1 MSDEENQLDEVC
13 VLQSIYTEEEFISEK
28 LADQNAGQFIAYI
41 KVPEGFFIT
50 YKNFKDGN
58 MIQVPI
64 SYLPPI
70 VLKFQLPCDYP
81 SRSMPDYQISCMWL
95 SVKKLNLLCKRL
107 DELWT
112 ENNGTVILYTW
123 TQFLKEES
131 LEYLGIQQSLDL
143 TRRYLGE
150 IRRFGSRNRYRHNG
164 DTIVTSKNDSSRTQA
179 ISSTELPDVT
189 LSMNNSRNSVDHSD
203 GFVHKSE
210 KLDEAPPPSADMS
223 TRKRFYHQRRPTFS
237 RFAHERSQ
245 PLIKDPRIV
254 FQSLPSMYTHQYI
267 AAYNEERTKIQF
279 QKNIYLCEICFQDK
293 MGEKCI
299 QFQPCSHVYCKD
311 CIKEY
316 FETRIKDGMVQTM
329 PCPYDKCDS
338 EATQSQIKDVIG
350 TNLYD
355 KYDDLLLNATL
366 NKMEDITYCP
376 RQSCGIPVMREVDDK
391 MAVCS
396 SCRFVFC
403 IFCKMTYHGV
413 EPCKLKSEEKR
424 QIVEEYEQAD
434 KETKFRLEK
443 RYGKKQLQA
452 MVQVHKSESWI
463 STNSKACPSC
473 GANIEKSDGCNKMIC
488 WQCKEF
494 FCWLCRKTLDPNA
507 PYQHYLDPSS
517 KCNNQLFYGT
527 ELDEE
532 PPPELLAALVE
543 EDLLEIFEEG
553 DEEEFIHGFAHPF
566 IPRVRWRVREQGDRI
581 VVEEM
586 RGEEVENV
594 DPNNIVFLL

>member
-1 MSDEENQLDEVC
+1 
-13 VLQSIYTEEEFISEK
+13 
-28 LADQNAGQFIAYI
+28 
-41 KVPEGFFIT
+41 
-50 YKNFKDGN
+50 
-58 MIQVPI
+58 
-64 SYLPPI
+64 
-70 VLKFQLPCDYP
+70 
-81 SRSMPDYQISCMWL
+81 MPDYQISCMWL
-95 SVKKLNLLCKRL
+95 PVRKLNLLCKRL
-107 DELWT
+107 DELWA
-112 ENNGTVILYTW
+112 ENSGTVILYTW

-131 LEYLGIQQSLDL
+131 LEYLEIHQSLDL

-150 IRRFGSRNRYRHNG
+150 IRRLGSRNHFRQNG
-164 DTIVTSKNDSSRTQA
+164 DTIVTNKSECTNIQKVESPTNLANETS
-179 ISSTELPDVT
+179 
-189 LSMNNSRNSVDHSD
+189 LSVNNSRNNETRTEGFGNRSD
-203 GFVHKSE
+203 SMENV
-210 KLDEAPPPSADMS
+210 PPSPADMS
-223 TRKRFYHQRRPTFS
+223 TRKRFYHQRRPAFS
-237 RFAHERSQ
+237 RFSQERSYQ

-267 AAYNEERTKIQF
+267 VAFNEERIKIQF

-293 MGEKCI
+293 MGEKCV
-299 QFQPCSHVYCKD
+299 QFQPCDHVYCKD
-311 CIKEY
+311 CVKEY

-338 EATQSQIKDVIG
+338 EANQSQIKEVIG
-350 TNLYD
+350 PNLYD

-424 QIVEEYEQAD
+424 QIVEEYEQGD
-434 KETKFRLEK
+434 NETKFRLEK

-494 FCWLCRKTLDPNA
+494 FCWLCRKTLDQNA
-507 PYQHYLDPSS
+507 PYQHYLDPAS

-527 ELDEE
+527 ELDEEE

-543 EDLLEIFEEG
+543 EDLLEILEEG
-553 DEEEFIHGFAHPF
+553 DEFIHGFAHPF

-581 VVEEM
+581 LVEEM
-586 RGEEVENV
+586 QEDEEDENL
-594 DPNNIVFLL
+594 DPNNIVVLL